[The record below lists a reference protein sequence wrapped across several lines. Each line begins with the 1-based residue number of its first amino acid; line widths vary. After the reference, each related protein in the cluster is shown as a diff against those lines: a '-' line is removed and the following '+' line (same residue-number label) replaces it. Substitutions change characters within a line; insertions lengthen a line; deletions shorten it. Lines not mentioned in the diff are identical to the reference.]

1 MGALNTDNLKGYRQ
15 TVAERIT
22 DLQRQIEPLTKELG
36 QARAELSAIETL
48 LAAQD
53 PTFKPSDSGDGSP
66 GVSSVQHSD
75 SVAEVAFAALEA
87 AGHPLHYRDLYQAMV
102 NRGAKV
108 RGKNPAANVI
118 SHINVDPRFT
128 RVSRGTYALTK
139 WGDNV

>member
-1 MGALNTDNLKGYRQ
+1 MEELNTDNLKSYHQ
-15 TVAERIT
+15 TVAQRIT
-22 DLQRQIEPLTKELG
+22 ELQRQIEPLTKELG

-53 PTFKPSDSGDGSP
+53 PTFMASGSGEGVP
-66 GVSSVQHSD
+66 GASSAQRGD

-139 WGDNV
+139 WGDSV